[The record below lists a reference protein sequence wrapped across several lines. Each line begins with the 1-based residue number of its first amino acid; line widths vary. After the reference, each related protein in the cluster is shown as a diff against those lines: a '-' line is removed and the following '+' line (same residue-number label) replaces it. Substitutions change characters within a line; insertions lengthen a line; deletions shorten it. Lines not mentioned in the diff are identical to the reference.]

1 MTQDHPQR
9 ELLPV
14 HLRGLLSPDAYPH
27 PVQTPELVETHVS
40 WVLLTGAFA
49 YKIKRPV
56 QYPFIDLRSAERRE
70 FFCREELRL
79 NQRFAA
85 ELYLDVCEITCTDG
99 EARIGG
105 TGPVIEHAV
114 RMHQFRREDELDRLL
129 ASGRIEARELE
140 AFGRSLAQIHA
151 QLPMAAPAQPWGGSD
166 RVRALILEN
175 LEQCIQAGAPFGAS
189 DSLRALRPL
198 LTQRLECLTLSLA
211 QRRAA
216 GRVRECHG
224 DLHVRNVVRRAGR
237 LLAFDCLEFDPAFR
251 WIDVADEIA
260 FLLADLDALRHPT
273 HANAFLNGY
282 LAEGGDYQ
290 ACRVV
295 DLYKAHRALIRAK
308 VTALAGVGRGR
319 NLDREEVRSQYAA
332 YVGGAHA
339 ALASRQPLLVLMT
352 GLSGSGKTWLAR
364 RLTPLLG
371 AIHLRSDTERKRLA
385 TLPEIAHTASAIQQG
400 LYAPEAKA
408 RVYEYLADCAE
419 QVLGG
424 GYPAIIDATFARRE
438 DRARFRN
445 LAERLG
451 VRLRVI
457 YCRAAPEVLRARVA
471 ERQARGSDASEADL
485 DVLRWQEA
493 HAEPVMADE
502 GLVALEVNTTDSEP
516 APSINDLVKALY
528 GCPADPGQGFA
539 GPHPDA
545 G

>member
-1 MTQDHPQR
+1 MTQDYAQR
-9 ELLPV
+9 ELPV
-14 HLRGLLSPDAYPH
+14 HLRALLRQDAYPH
-27 PVQTPELVETHVS
+27 PVETVELVETHVS

-56 QYPFIDLRSAERRE
+56 QYAFIDLRSAERRA

-85 ELYLDVCEITCTDG
+85 ELYLEVCEITSVHG

-105 TGPVIEHAV
+105 TGPVIDHAV

-140 AFGRSLAQIHA
+140 AFGRSLAHIHA
-151 QLPMAAPAQPWGGSD
+151 QLPVAPQARPWGRPD

-175 LEQCIQAGAPFGAS
+175 LEQCIEAGARLGDS
-189 DSLRALRPL
+189 DGLRALGPR
-198 LTQRLECLTLSLA
+198 LTQRLEVLTPCLV

-216 GRVRECHG
+216 DRVRECHG
-224 DLHVRNVVRRAGR
+224 DLHVRNIVRRAGR

-260 FLLADLDALRHPT
+260 FLLADLDVLGHPT

-308 VTALAGVGRGR
+308 VTALAYAGQIRSVGREQAR
-319 NLDREEVRSQYAA
+319 RQYEA
-332 YVGGAHA
+332 YVGGARG
-339 ALASRQPLLVLMT
+339 ALASRQPLLVLMM
-352 GLSGSGKTWLAR
+352 GLSGSGKSWLAS
-364 RLTPLLG
+364 RLAPLLG

-385 TLPEIAHTASAIQQG
+385 ALPGMAQSASAIQQQR
-400 LYAPEAKA
+400 YSPEAKA
-408 RVYEYLADCAE
+408 RVYEYLADCAQ

-424 GYPAIIDATFARRE
+424 GYAAIIDATFARRE
-438 DRARFRN
+438 DRARFCR
-445 LAERLG
+445 LAARLG
-451 VRLRVI
+451 VRLRVVS
-457 YCRAAPEVLRARVA
+457 CRAAQDVLRARVA
-471 ERQARGSDASEADL
+471 ERHARGTDASEADL

-502 GLVALEVNTTDSEP
+502 GLVELEVDTTGNEP
-516 APSINDLVKALY
+516 APSIDDLVKALHD
-528 GCPADPGQGFA
+528 GPADA
-539 GPHPDA
+539 GPGLVGPDA
-545 G
+545 AAR